1 MQGLEIKNSPTE
13 LSVKAMPSLSLC
25 LCAPHL
31 STCVHVCEGP
41 RPMSGAV
48 LQLRLG
54 LLLQWDSSSRLGC
67 VSREP
72 QGSFRLHLPRAGIIG
87 AHHQACFS
95 LYAGDGIQA
104 LTPMWPAPD
113 WPSHLPIF
121 HSMTESKHCEGDT
134 GAGPVKEAQQELGGG
149 VLHPVPIRLR
159 KTGGLSL

>member
-1 MQGLEIKNSPTE
+1 MPPIWLTSSLGARAICSSSLTFFPPSTHLSLSVFGYSEIVMQGLEIKNSPTE
-13 LSVKAMPSLSLC
+13 LSVKAMPSLSLSLC
-25 LCAPHL
+25 LCMPHL

-72 QGSFRLHLPRAGIIG
+72 QGSFRLHFPRAGIIG
-87 AHHQACFS
+87 AYHQACFS

-104 LTPMWPAPD
+104 LTPMWQAPD
-113 WPSHLPIF
+113 
-121 HSMTESKHCEGDT
+121 
-134 GAGPVKEAQQELGGG
+134 
-149 VLHPVPIRLR
+149 
-159 KTGGLSL
+159 